1 MAELKI
7 EKVTEDSPLKA
18 KVQRIYIKS
27 FPLFERVSLEPFF
40 NSVSDGVEIF
50 ALSDEEDVV
59 AFFCTLRKDKYYYL
73 FYLAVDEDKRGKG
86 IGSDILSAVIKNA
99 RGATVFLDCE
109 GIYPGCKDRAARVK
123 RLCFYHRNGFKEIGP
138 LKDLAR
144 REIQNAGLR
153 RQRNLGAGNRRFLGD
168 FWSFVGRAGD
178 CYYPRRAGFS
188 GWANYGEGPIECSL
202 QRSSEETN

>member
-109 GIYPGCKDRAARVK
+109 GIYPGCKDRAIQ
-123 RLCFYHRNGFKEIGP
+123 RNRPAE
-138 LKDLAR
+138 DLAR

>member
-1 MAELKI
+1 MKKTWLLFSARS
-7 EKVTEDSPLKA
+7 EK
-18 KVQRIYIKS
+18 
-27 FPLFERVSLEPFF
+27 
-40 NSVSDGVEIF
+40 N
-50 ALSDEEDVV
+50 
-59 AFFCTLRKDKYYYL
+59 KYYYL

-123 RLCFYHRNGFKEIGP
+123 RLCFYIATDQRNRPAE
-138 LKDLAR
+138 DLAR

-178 CYYPRRAGFS
+178 CYYPRRAGS
-188 GWANYGEGPIECSL
+188 QDGQTMEKDL
-202 QRSSEETN
+202 